1 MTLEV
6 QVNCSSVGT
15 CIFQLTDDDMENLA
29 IALHHL
35 ESLRLGKS
43 RIFDTCKTT
52 VAALMPISVHCMDL
66 TVLETHFN
74 TLEIVRDLQRVLD
87 RGAGRDDAKCR
98 VSNLPVGGLSV
109 EAQKNIET
117 VVMGLK
123 VILPCLRNLV
133 NRWSILVGCMKQWI
147 DGATLT
153 SPLSLDS
160 SASPFLFT

>member
-1 MTLEV
+1 MTLEA

-29 IALHHL
+29 IALPHL
-35 ESLRLGKS
+35 ESLRLGKPC
-43 RIFDTCKTT
+43 IFDTCKTT
-52 VAALMPISVHCMDL
+52 VAALMSISVHCLDL
-66 TVLETHFN
+66 TETHFN
-74 TLEIVRDLQRVLD
+74 TLEIVRDSQRVLD

-123 VILPCLRNLV
+123 VIFPCLRNLV
-133 NRWSILVGCMKQWI
+133 NRWSILVRCMKQWI

>member
-1 MTLEV
+1 MP
-6 QVNCSSVGT
+6 QRHHRRFDP

-29 IALHHL
+29 IALPHL

-43 RIFDTCKTT
+43 CIFDTCKTT
-52 VAALMPISVHCMDL
+52 VAALMSISVHCMGL

-74 TLEIVRDLQRVLD
+74 TLEIVRDLQWVLD

-109 EAQKNIET
+109 EAQKSIET

-123 VILPCLRNLV
+123 VIFPCLRNLV
-133 NRWSILVGCMKQWI
+133 NRWSTLVGCMN
-147 DGATLT
+147 
-153 SPLSLDS
+153 
-160 SASPFLFT
+160 